1 MGNDVFILF
10 IIISME
16 ESAGILSDEEVTDL
30 GDVRRED
37 DGMVAVRWT
46 SVRIRYRKRSRYYV

>member
-16 ESAGILSDEEVTDL
+16 ESAGSLSDEEVTDL

-37 DGMVAVRWT
+37 GWDGCR
-46 SVRIRYRKRSRYYV
+46 SLDKR